1 MLLRKSVFHVPI
13 SHPHSYSGH
22 EYLPHLEKITLS
34 PTRSLS
40 LLKVME
46 CEEMETSQCSLNDE
60 QHKKEQG
67 EESKPMTTQIT
78 EQYVL
83 QETAVLPEDSSIH
96 RKEREEQEQ
105 EWRDFVKKNDAR
117 ISVEETLLAKYG
129 HER

>member
-1 MLLRKSVFHVPI
+1 
-13 SHPHSYSGH
+13 
-22 EYLPHLEKITLS
+22 
-34 PTRSLS
+34 
-40 LLKVME
+40 ME

-96 RKEREEQEQ
+96 REEREEEEQ
-105 EWRDFVKKNDAR
+105 GWRDFVKKNDAR